1 MKKRI
6 LFFDFPEG
14 VNTVFIDGKRYN
26 RHQYE
31 LARNRE
37 KRRLKNGRF
46 SFHYYAHCVQQ
57 TLIRCTQKLPRL
69 HHGCLL

>member
-1 MKKRI
+1 MKKWI

-14 VNTVFIDGKRYN
+14 VNTVFVDGKRYN

-46 SFHYYAHCVQQ
+46 SHSVEA
-57 TLIRCTQKLPRL
+57 
-69 HHGCLL
+69 

>member
-14 VNTVFIDGKRYN
+14 VNSVYFDGKRYT
-26 RHQYE
+26 RQE
-31 LARNRE
+31 FEAARKRE

-46 SFHYYAHCVQQ
+46 SQAVE
-57 TLIRCTQKLPRL
+57 
-69 HHGCLL
+69 

>member
-37 KRRLKNGRF
+37 KKIKKRSFF
-46 SFHYYAHCVQQ
+46 SFS
-57 TLIRCTQKLPRL
+57 
-69 HHGCLL
+69 